1 MNATAHDLQIR
12 LDAIRRRIQLGREAV
27 AVGKDMDL
35 SALSDEVQDVSEV
48 LRNSPL
54 QIDRETVVQDLEV
67 IIMNLNS
74 LQREMSARHG
84 PVGGDVALDDG
95 PDD

>member
-54 QIDRETVVQDLEV
+54 QIDRETIVQDLEV

-84 PVGGDVALDDG
+84 PVAGDAALDDG

>member
-1 MNATAHDLQIR
+1 MNANAHDLQIR

-54 QIDRETVVQDLEV
+54 QIDRETIVQDLEV

-84 PVGGDVALDDG
+84 PVGGDAALDDG